1 MQFKANRRRAI
12 MVQRVMNMTGATL
25 VREGH
30 QMQNGPLARK
40 VLGLAI
46 VTSGYAVLV
55 AHGLQHL
62 FGG

>member
-1 MQFKANRRRAI
+1 